1 MRGRLAIAAI
11 AVLVGVVAGW
21 LLKPSPAPTAST
33 ITRTV
38 TVPGDSKP
46 YPVAVAVPVPYD
58 SVVVDT
64 FWRDVDTAAILRRF
78 FTQYTYQDTI
88 RDSSFVAILRE
99 VLAQN
104 QIIERQLS
112 VQNLRP
118 TQVTYTTTVETP
130 PPRWYAGGFASYG
143 GHSSAGVTLLYARK
157 NNAFGITA
165 DPFNRSAGVQWLHVI
180 R

>member
-1 MRGRLAIAAI
+1 MRGRLSLAAI
-11 AVLVGVVAGW
+11 AVLVGLVVGW
-21 LLKPSPAPTAST
+21 MLKPSPALTTVAVT
-33 ITRTV
+33 KTV
-38 TVPGDSKP
+38 TVPGDSIP
-46 YPVAVAVPVPYD
+46 YPVPVAVPVPHD

-99 VLAQN
+99 VIAQN
-104 QIIERQLS
+104 QIVERQMQF
-112 VQNLRP
+112 QNLRP
-118 TQVTYTTTVETP
+118 TQVVYTTTVETP
-130 PPRWYAGGFASYG
+130 PPRWYVGGFASYG
-143 GHSSAGVTLLYARK
+143 RRPSAGVTLLYARK

-165 DPFNRSAGVQWLHVI
+165 DPFNRSTGVQWLHAI

>member
-1 MRGRLAIAAI
+1 MFLTLPARQEVE
-11 AVLVGVVAGW
+11 VLPG
-21 LLKPSPAPTAST
+21 KAPTFNWGLAKPLVISWAE
-33 ITRTV
+33 IKV
-38 TVPGDSKP
+38 SIEACVP
-46 YPVAVAVPVPYD
+46 VAVPVPHD

-64 FWRDVDTAAILRRF
+64 FWRNVDTAAILRRF

-165 DPFNRSAGVQWLHVI
+165 DPFTRSAGVQWLHAI